1 MRFEELKKG
10 DAESGVSSQSCD
22 QTQSRRNPYMALQ
35 ILKNND
41 FNLCW
46 IVNGLSI
53 LSSVANFTPAHTCK
67 HGHVLSPG
75 RYVGAADVEDDGEP
89 FEAKFPRLVAELE
102 SQFVESDKLT
112 AQIRRNLKLLGGSP
126 A

>member
-10 DAESGVSSQSCD
+10 DAESGVSPQSCD

-75 RYVGAADVEDDGEP
+75 RYVGAADVEDDDMP
-89 FEAKFPRLVAELE
+89 FADRFASLKAKLNE
-102 SQFVESDKLT
+102 QFVLSDQLT
-112 AQIRRNLKLLGGSP
+112 ATIRARIECVVVDE
-126 A
+126 

>member
-75 RYVGAADVEDDGEP
+75 RYVGAADVEDDDMP
-89 FEAKFPRLVAELE
+89 FADRFASLKAKLNE
-102 SQFVESDKLT
+102 QFVLSDQLT
-112 AQIRRNLKLLGGSP
+112 ATIRARIECVVVDE
-126 A
+126 

>member
-75 RYVGAADVEDDGEP
+75 CYVGAADVEDDDMP
-89 FEAKFPRLVAELE
+89 FAERFAVLRARLEE
-102 SQFVESDKLT
+102 QFTDSEQLT
-112 AQIRRNLKLLGGSP
+112 NAIRKYLNWIKVN